1 MPNPAVKPS
10 IADGTAKG
18 IRGRVGR
25 RQNILQKGVFGK
37 PKAPF
42 FVKLPELHRREAA
55 TETCRGKRLRSDRRG
70 GEIASFG
77 RWRICEEITRGEF
90 ATKNLSRW

>member
-1 MPNPAVKPS
+1 MLYAHSHKSAPSRKS

-42 FVKLPELHRREAA
+42 LLSCRNFTGVKLRQKHVAGSGGEAIVGA
-55 TETCRGKRLRSDRRG
+55 VKRLSNVV
-70 GEIASFG
+70 
-77 RWRICEEITRGEF
+77 
-90 ATKNLSRW
+90 KQ

>member
-42 FVKLPELHRREAA
+42 LLSCRNFTGVKLRQKHVA
-55 TETCRGKRLRSDRRG
+55 GSG
-70 GEIASFG
+70 GEAIVGSVKQSSNVA
-77 RWRICEEITRGEF
+77 
-90 ATKNLSRW
+90 